1 MENYQDSKREI
12 GRLWKLKMVQV
23 VPIVIGALGS
33 VTKKLDGWI
42 EKLGITNNIGVME
55 KTTLLGT
62 A

>member
-1 MENYQDSKREI
+1 
-12 GRLWKLKMVQV
+12 MVQV

-55 KTTLLGT
+55 NTTLLGT